1 MITEE
6 LYLEFKTLL
15 NLQDD
20 IKFSIEEPPKGI
32 NSDFA
37 TNLLLQIS
45 KKDKIKPEKFYQEIV
60 KKLEKSKIATDF
72 VFSKPGFINFNISKK
87 RLIEELQKV
96 KNEKDKYP
104 VIQQEKPESILIDFV
119 SSNPTGPLHIGHG
132 RCAVIGDI
140 LSRILSFIGHKVQKE
155 YYINDSGTQIEILG
169 KSVRLKAEELKGEKS
184 PSYYRLE
191 KGEVNPSSYE
201 QDENLYRGKYIE
213 EIAKDLLKEYDNKI
227 PEPEII
233 QKFAIEKIL
242 NIIKKDLHDFRVEFD
257 SWVYESDLIKNGLV
271 ETTIKELEKKGLIYE
286 KDNALWFKSEQFGDE
301 KDRVIRKSEGKY
313 TYFGTDIAYHKY
325 KFNRGFE
332 KLIDIWGADH
342 HGYINRIKSAVISL
356 GYKEEN
362 LVILL
367 YQLVSLLRAGE
378 RVRMSTRAGEFIT
391 LKEVIDEIGIDSAR
405 YFLSTKSPSAH
416 LEFDLE
422 VAKKKSSEN
431 PVYYIQYAHTRCCGI
446 LREAMTQKDLSDEKA
461 NLELLNEKEEILLM
475 KKILFY
481 PDILLMCA
489 RNLTPHHLA
498 MYLLDF
504 AGIFHKFYDTHRVI
518 TENREI
524 SRARL
529 YLIKAVKTV
538 LKNGLDLLGISAPE
552 RM

>member
-6 LYLEFKTLL
+6 LYSEFKKLL

-37 TNLLLQIS
+37 TNLLLQLS
-45 KKDKIKPEKFYQEIV
+45 KKDKINPEKLYQEIV

-72 VFSKPGFINFNISKK
+72 AFSKPGFINFNISKK

-104 VIQQEKPESILIDFV
+104 VIKQEKPESILIDFV

-155 YYINDSGTQIEILG
+155 YYINDSGTQIEILV
-169 KSVRLKAEELKGEKS
+169 KSVQLKAEELKGEKS
-184 PSYYRLE
+184 PSYPPLE
-191 KGEVNPSSYE
+191 KGEE
-201 QDENLYRGKYIE
+201 LDANLYHGKYIE
-213 EIAKDLLKEYDNKI
+213 EIAEDLLKEYNNKI

-242 NIIKKDLHDFRVEFD
+242 KMIKKDLHEFRVEFD

-271 ETTIKELEKKGLIYE
+271 ENTIKELEKKGLIYE
-286 KDNALWFKSEQFGDE
+286 KDNALWFKSSQFGDE
-301 KDRVIRKSEGKY
+301 KDRVIKKSEGKY

-342 HGYINRIKSAVISL
+342 HGYVNRIKSAVISL
-356 GYKEEN
+356 GYREEN
-362 LVILL
+362 LAILL
-367 YQLVSLLRAGE
+367 YQLVSLLRAGK
-378 RVRMSTRAGEFIT
+378 RVRMSTRAGEFVT
-391 LKEVIDEIGIDSAR
+391 LKEVIDEIGVDSAR
-405 YFLSTKSPSAH
+405 YFLSTKSPSSH

-446 LREAMTQKDLSDEKA
+446 LREASSQKYFSDEKA

-489 RNLTPHHLA
+489 KNLTPHHLA

-504 AGIFHKFYDTHRVI
+504 ASIFHKFYDTHRVI

-524 SRARL
+524 SNARL